1 MNREEILEKSR
12 KENKNQDVYE
22 QEVLKQSQAWSA
34 FVMVVLA
41 LVFWLAQIYS
51 GGGINYGF
59 WALVF
64 ASNMTTFWVKYIKL
78 RHRHELVFAIMYTAA
93 VLLMSVCHIYKLVT
107 APAAA

>member
-12 KENKNQDVYE
+12 RENKNQDVYE
-22 QEVLKQSQAWSA
+22 QEVMKQANAWSA

-64 ASNMTTFWVKYIKL
+64 ASNMTNFWVKYVRL
-78 RHRHELVFAIMYTAA
+78 RRRHELIFAVAYTIV
-93 VLLMSVCHIYKLVT
+93 VLLMSFCHIYSLITK
-107 APAAA
+107 